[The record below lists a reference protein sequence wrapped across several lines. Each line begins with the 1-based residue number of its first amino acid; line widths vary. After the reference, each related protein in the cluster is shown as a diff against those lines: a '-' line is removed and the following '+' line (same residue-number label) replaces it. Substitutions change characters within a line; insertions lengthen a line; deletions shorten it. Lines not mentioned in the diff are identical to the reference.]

1 MLFLAV
7 QGLLAV
13 GRARRSEACV
23 LQTKSHTQLRWI
35 TAATLWQKSNPNR
48 KWKKEYWYG
57 YGSIPIHTIFR
68 GWTSIYQL
76 FWCELQGYKVLT
88 HPHMYWGF
96 MSSWK
101 TLEWKTSPVFLP
113 IFAKCPPFFGQKP
126 VQTTMHR
133 QRGSL
138 LYSSGERVEDNSM
151 LFVLR
156 GEASSAFN
164 STAMYRA
171 KEIESISGLHT
182 MSYLYE
188 VARQVHFRSTMLRN
202 IMCYII
208 YIHILYNYISI

>member
-1 MLFLAV
+1 MNYRGTRF
-7 QGLLAV
+7 
-13 GRARRSEACV
+13 
-23 LQTKSHTQLRWI
+23 W
-35 TAATLWQKSNPNR
+35 P
-48 KWKKEYWYG
+48 
-57 YGSIPIHTIFR
+57 IPI
-68 GWTSIYQL
+68 
-76 FWCELQGYKVLT
+76 
-88 HPHMYWGF
+88 
-96 MSSWK
+96 WK

-171 KEIESISGLHT
+171 KEIENISGLHT

-202 IMCYII
+202 IMCSYIFIYYII
-208 YIHILYNYISI
+208 IYLYNVCRFKVIYLFNAIAPSETWVSSYEPLPFFSSPPVATGNHGHRSPTYRGRQGATPKAASWISCWN